1 MSPGHLLSYEN
12 TKYKYI
18 SHYRK
23 ENGDMFGTIVIN
35 FRNTVIYWAWQFQ
48 IFEACVI
55 LFSPHPFY
63 ANR

>member
-12 TKYKYI
+12 PEYI

-23 ENGDMFGTIVIN
+23 ENGDMFVTIVIN
-35 FRNTVIYWAWQFQ
+35 FRNAVIYWPWQFQ
-48 IFEACVI
+48 IFEAYVM

-63 ANR
+63 TNR